1 MSDTSKQ
8 RTRAEAEFA
17 AVTKQPVNAKGAP
30 VQTDEKTKV
39 EGFDTPVTW
48 AGARS
53 SLSRRGLGHKATMN
67 HCRTAAAPLASV
79 IFVCLLR

>member
-39 EGFDTPVTW
+39 E
-48 AGARS
+48 S
-53 SLSRRGLGHKATMN
+53 SPTSEGS
-67 HCRTAAAPLASV
+67 C
-79 IFVCLLR
+79 

>member
-30 VQTDEKTKV
+30 VQTDEKT
-39 EGFDTPVTW
+39 T
-48 AGARS
+48 R
-53 SLSRRGLGHKATMN
+53 LKAL
-67 HCRTAAAPLASV
+67 RQAKEAAEKGTSPA
-79 IFVCLLR
+79 